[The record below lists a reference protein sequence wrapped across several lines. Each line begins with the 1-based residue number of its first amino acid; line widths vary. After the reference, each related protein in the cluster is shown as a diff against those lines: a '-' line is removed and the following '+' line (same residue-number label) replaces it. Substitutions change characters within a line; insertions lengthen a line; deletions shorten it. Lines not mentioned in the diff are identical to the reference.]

1 MSAPLTITLSAFA
14 LVVPAHRAAAPALVR
29 APAARMVDIPRVTLP
44 DALGSALADADLN
57 NPNELSQA
65 DYNTYSGAA
74 IGGTLALFLPGAL
87 IFDITGV
94 IGDFAVSALLGGGLG
109 AALALSNS
117 GVSDAAN
124 GVGAKLLE
132 AAGGIDIPRV
142 TLPDAVGDVLKDVDF
157 KNPNSLSQADY
168 NTYSG
173 AAIAGTL
180 ALFLPLLLVFDV
192 SGFVLDFVLS
202 ALLGGGLGAGLA
214 LSKGGASDAANKF
227 GATVLSTVDKV
238 L

>member
-1 MSAPLTITLSAFA
+1 MTASPGPAFIAGRREAECGRKRPAWTQNLTCT
-14 LVVPAHRAAAPALVR
+14 
-29 APAARMVDIPRVTLP
+29 
-44 DALGSALADADLN
+44 
-57 NPNELSQA
+57 EC
-65 DYNTYSGAA
+65 
-74 IGGTLALFLPGAL
+74 
-87 IFDITGV
+87 
-94 IGDFAVSALLGGGLG
+94 
-109 AALALSNS
+109 
-117 GVSDAAN
+117 
-124 GVGAKLLE
+124 
-132 AAGGIDIPRV
+132 
-142 TLPDAVGDVLKDVDF
+142 VGDVLKDVDF